1 MYNMKRIITL
11 LLACVAAMLSCGS
24 GSAGQA
30 GSEVIK
36 LNTEEFNRKVSEK
49 GIADF
54 KYLGDKPA
62 IVDFYADW
70 CGPCK
75 RVAPVLEEIAKE
87 YAGEI
92 HVYKVNVDDDPELAE
107 RFHIRS
113 IPAIFFISADGE
125 HTHKLGALSKEM
137 IKETIATQFNLEQK

>member
-1 MYNMKRIITL
+1 MRRTITL
-11 LLACVAAMLSCGS
+11 LFACIIAILSCGS
-24 GSAGQA
+24 GSIGQA
-30 GSEVIK
+30 EPEVIK
-36 LNTEEFNRKVSEK
+36 LNTEEFNKKVSEK
-49 GIADF
+49 GIEGF

-75 RVAPVLEEIAKE
+75 KVAPVLEEIAKE
-87 YAGEI
+87 YAGELY
-92 HVYKVNVDDDPELAE
+92 VYKVNVDDDPELAE

-113 IPAIFFISADGE
+113 IPTICFISADGG

-137 IKETIATQFNLEQK
+137 IKETIATQFGLKQK

>member
-1 MYNMKRIITL
+1 MKKSITL

-24 GSAGQA
+24 GSTDQA

-92 HVYKVNVDDDPELAE
+92 HVYKVNVDDDPELAK

>member
-1 MYNMKRIITL
+1 MKKSITL

-30 GSEVIK
+30 GPEVIK
-36 LNTEEFNRKVSEK
+36 LSTEEFNRKVSGK

-54 KYLGDKPA
+54 EYLGDKPA

-92 HVYKVNVDDDPELAE
+92 YVYKVNVDDDPELAE

>member
-1 MYNMKRIITL
+1 MKKSITL
-11 LLACVAAMLSCGS
+11 LFACITAILSCGS
-24 GSAGQA
+24 GSIGQA
-30 GSEVIK
+30 GPEVIK
-36 LNTEEFNRKVSEK
+36 LSTEEFNRKVSEK

-54 KYLGDKPA
+54 EYLGDKPA

-92 HVYKVNVDDDPELAE
+92 YVYKVNVDDDPELAE

-113 IPAIFFISADGE
+113 IPTIYFISADGE
-125 HTHKLGALSKEM
+125 HTHKLGALSKKM
-137 IKETIATQFNLEQK
+137 IKETIATLFNLEQK